1 MGRWCRP
8 RLRYEPMSRSQT
20 LQTYIVVSPLGRRA
34 PDLFLPLFL
43 LPIITMR
50 ISPCFCLLSVLA
62 SLATAQADG
71 NATYLI
77 APALVTRNNQTVV
90 ECWKLASPFNR
101 SSTPGVNGA
110 QVATLG
116 NFTDLAYSILPPRYD
131 GGLHNAP
138 VPQLVH
144 FLSGV
149 AHITVPQDALIDLWL
164 IGGKSGL
171 LFAVDTTGPGHI
183 SRYPSDQ
190 DTVAI
195 TAPFAGGKLPKY
207 EILSEGP
214 CLGLQT
220 FV

>member
-1 MGRWCRP
+1 
-8 RLRYEPMSRSQT
+8 
-20 LQTYIVVSPLGRRA
+20 
-34 PDLFLPLFL
+34 
-43 LPIITMR
+43 MR
-50 ISPCFCLLSVLA
+50 IPCYFPVLSILA
-62 SLATAQADG
+62 SLAVVQADS

-90 ECWKLASPFNR
+90 ECWKLTAPFKR

-110 QVATLG
+110 QVATLE
-116 NFTDLAYSILPPRYD
+116 NITDLAYSILPPRYD

-149 AHITVPQDALIDLWL
+149 AHITAPQNILIDLWL
-164 IGGKSGL
+164 VGGKSGL

-183 SRYPSDQ
+183 SKYPSDQ
-190 DTVAI
+190 DTIAI
-195 TAPFAGGKLPKY
+195 TAPFAGGKVPEY

-214 CLGLQT
+214 CLGMQT